1 MVQARNEQLGPAERI
16 IQTLLTYSDHMVHNR
31 PGVVTRDPNA
41 VTGVRWEPVTHK
53 EEEGAGKVVYKLT
66 QQRVGKKMRT
76 TRTRIG
82 ILQPN
87 GDIVEGGRVIG
98 RYQPAGLFEEVAVW
112 MYKQVAEVWK
122 LDNEFAARWA
132 SYAFGQE
139 HKDLKVVLAAFM
151 LVQSRKGD
159 PQLVDGKVAFFD
171 DDYRAVGEAMFL
183 LQKKDGKGEMSPKLM
198 LRVYELLTLPGIAQI
213 NRELGFGKS
222 TRRPFL
228 GRWPHAVERWL
239 EYREENPKML
249 DGLVKAGFKS
259 TVMRLVQHVGHVGGG
274 YKPTSPRFF
283 EMLRWKQEQAP
294 TGHRELAIGKAVKAA
309 ESWEGLSEAAVCELI
324 EKTRPNWKRIVSLVP
339 TSVGITRAVMAAAV
353 EAGCLSDKDLII
365 ATPTLEE
372 LGLLEVP
379 ALKARWTAAVKTAE
393 DMRAANIARNVR
405 SKEVKETLEVAA
417 VEATQKAAE
426 EVTRNMR
433 VYVIVDASGSMEGAI
448 EAAKNY
454 VAKFASAFPLDRLHM
469 ASFNTVGV
477 ERPIRHASPQGVE
490 AALKGVTASGG
501 TAYETGVQVLVD
513 KYRPKDDE
521 DVLFVFFGDEDAHP
535 FADIFRRK
543 GIKPMAFGFV
553 KVLGRLSRPN
563 QAVRQTAAE
572 LGVPCFMIDEKTFQ
586 GEDPYQIPRTIRALV
601 TATPVGQVTQAQA
614 APARVTL
621 VDQILKTELLVK
633 PAWALP
639 EPTAPKTKAKV
650 VVAEPPRP
658 VI

>member
-31 PGVVTRDPNA
+31 PGVVTRDA
-41 VTGVRWEPVTHK
+41 SSVTGVRWEPVTH
-53 EEEGAGKVVYKLT
+53 EEAGGEKVVYKLQ

-82 ILQPN
+82 VLEQN
-87 GDIVEGGRVIG
+87 GNIVEGGRVVG

-112 MYKQVAEVWK
+112 MYRQVAEVWK

-132 SYAFGQE
+132 SYAFGQD
-139 HKDLKVVLAAFM
+139 HKDLKTVLAAFM

-159 PQLVDGKVAFFD
+159 PQFVDGKAAFCD
-171 DDYRAVGEAMFL
+171 EDYRAVGEAMLL
-183 LQKKDGKGEMSPKLM
+183 LQPKDPKAGLTPRLM
-198 LRVYELLTLPGIAQI
+198 LRIYDLLCLPGIAAI
-213 NRELGFGKS
+213 NRELGFGRS

-228 GRWPHAVERWL
+228 GRWVHAVERWL

-249 DGLVKAGFKS
+249 EGLVKAGYRL
-259 TVMRLVQHVGHVGGG
+259 TVMKLAQHAAHAGGG
-274 YKPTSPRFF
+274 YKPTNPRFF
-283 EMLRWKQEQAP
+283 ELLRWKQKQAS
-294 TGHRELAIGKAVKAA
+294 TGHRELAIGQAVKAA
-309 ESWEGLSEAAVCELI
+309 ESWEGLDEHAICERI
-324 EKTRPNWKRIVSLVP
+324 ERTRLNWKRIVSLVP
-339 TSVGITRAVMAAAV
+339 TSVGITRAIMAAAV
-353 EAGCLSDKDLII
+353 ESEALSNKDLII

-379 ALKARWTAAVKTAE
+379 SIKQRWEKAVKAAE
-393 DMRAANIARNVR
+393 DMRAANIARNVK
-405 SKEVKETLEVAA
+405 SAAVKETLEVAA
-417 VEATQKAAE
+417 VGATQKAAE

-433 VYVIVDASGSMEGAI
+433 VYVVVDVSGSMEGAI
-448 EAAKNY
+448 EAAKQY
-454 VAKFASAFPLDRLHM
+454 VTKFLPAFPLDRLHV
-469 ASFNTVGV
+469 STFNTSGV
-477 ERPIRHASPQGVE
+477 IREIRHASAAGVE
-490 AALKGVTASGG
+490 AAFRGITASGG

-543 GIKPMAFGFV
+543 GVKPMAFGFV

-572 LGVPCFMIDEKTFQ
+572 LGIPCFMIDEKTFD
-586 GEDPYQIPRTIRALV
+586 DPYAIPRTIRALV
-601 TATPVGQVTQAQA
+601 AATPVGHVAQMVA
-614 APARVTL
+614 VPRVTL
-621 VDQILKTELLVK
+621 VDTILKTDLLQK

-639 EPTAPKTKAKV
+639 DPPATAEPKAKKKQ
-650 VVAEPPRP
+650 VAEPPRP